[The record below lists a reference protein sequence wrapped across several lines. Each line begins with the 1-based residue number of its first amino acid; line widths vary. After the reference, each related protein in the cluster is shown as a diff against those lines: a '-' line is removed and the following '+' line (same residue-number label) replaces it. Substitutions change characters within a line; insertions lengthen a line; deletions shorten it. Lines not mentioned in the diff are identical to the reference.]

1 MKKILAVILSVLS
14 VSLII
19 PSCTVSKID
28 GASSGH
34 EALNYSIFDYEDFSP
49 YVTLGQ
55 YKGIEYVYGDLTVT
69 DEEINDLKEYYM
81 YNGGFSELYGVTDRA
96 VIENDYVCLEYICY
110 VDGEEYASADD
121 TELYVGHS
129 NFLEG
134 FDKELI
140 GMNIGETKEFT
151 LVFPDS
157 YDESLAGKDAKFSV
171 KLKNI
176 KETVF
181 DELTDE
187 VARTLMNDTS
197 ATAEDFMESVKTEL
211 YNEKLADAEHN
222 MRVDI
227 WTEVYNNAEVLKT
240 PEREYQSCYDDAM
253 ASYEYQMSQ
262 KYGLSLSEFCL
273 QYGTEEAYYTN
284 LATANARQFV
294 SEQLITY
301 AIAKAEGI
309 TVAESEVKQYAET
322 NCEYNG
328 YETAEDFLNTNEFYV
343 RAMTMQEKVIEFLVS
358 NAVKVEE

>member
-1 MKKILAVILSVLS
+1 MKKILAVILSAML
-14 VSLII
+14 LI
-19 PSCTVSKID
+19 PSCTVSRID
-28 GASSGH
+28 ETSSQR
-34 EALNYSIFDYEDFSP
+34 EKLDYNIFDYEDFSP

-55 YKGIEYVYGDLTVT
+55 YKGIEYVYDDLTVT

-81 YNGGFSELYGVTDRA
+81 YNGGFSELYDVTDRA
-96 VIENDYVCLEYICY
+96 VIENDYVFLEYVCN

-121 TELYVGHS
+121 TEIYVGYS
-129 NFLEG
+129 DFLEG
-134 FDKELI
+134 FDGELI

-151 LVFPDS
+151 LVFPDD
-157 YDESLAGKDAKFSV
+157 YDESLAGKDAEFSV

-187 VARTLMNDTS
+187 VAQTLMSDTE
-197 ATAEDFMESVKTEL
+197 ATAESFMESVKLEL
-211 YNEKLADAEHN
+211 YNEKLAEAEYN

-227 WTEVYNNAEVLKT
+227 WTQVYQNAEVIET

-253 ASYEYQMSQ
+253 ASYEYQMQ
-262 KYGLSLSEFCL
+262 AKYGLSLSEFCT

-301 AIAKAEGI
+301 SIAKAEGI
-309 TVAESEVKQYAET
+309 TVTEDEVNQYAAT

-343 RAMTMQEKVIEFLVS
+343 RAMTMQEKVIEFLVD